1 MKNDGNST
9 TDLSTQSGFFVYA
22 NALRCSRKGA
32 SDAVGD
38 RGDDPGAW
46 PYCFLSF
53 ASSSHEGHGDLLEQ
67 HGNSGWYKIDRKD
80 DGENWYKSYMPTCSM
95 KYFGIPA
102 VLTRNFEQPLS

>member
-1 MKNDGNST
+1 VLDFLLFS
-9 TDLSTQSGFFVYA
+9 
-22 NALRCSRKGA
+22 
-32 SDAVGD
+32 
-38 RGDDPGAW
+38 AW

-53 ASSSHEGHGDLLEQ
+53 ASSSNEGHGDLLEQ
-67 HGNSGWYKIDRKD
+67 HGNSGWYKFCVSPGRVMADRKD